1 MHFIMISKKDS
12 FEDEQLNEQF
22 LSSSNAPSL
31 ISREAIKFEI
41 SNFIIYI
48 YPYNQID
55 HETYGYS
62 YYADADRLFLINGIV
77 NTNDNLRNP
86 DICEFFDQINES
98 TELLGDYQLIAID
111 KDGNGFIMTP
121 PLSVRQ
127 LFYYEDENCTV
138 LATEFKLIVDG
149 IKKFREK
156 PFVNHFDYDFIEDSV
171 FREWTPRELPQK
183 TIFKEIE
190 RVMPYDTKYFKEGK
204 LIIKKKDI
212 EIPQWFKDRYK
223 ESKAE
228 LFNDY
233 YKSLVNFVESNLIR
247 LKPNIEKICL
257 GLTGG
262 FDSRLS
268 ASILSKICKKH
279 NIPFECQ
286 TSGQNTH
293 PDVVIAKKVAQVL
306 DVKLTSIKH
315 TDDIVSF
322 PYMGPNT
329 TNYCDYIS
337 NFYMAHGDFN
347 SKDYVSTYNRKILNL
362 SLLLMIGMDGYKKDE
377 LYKIAY
383 ANRWYGRRNLF
394 HKNFFFPLF
403 FTIYETWFALLY
415 AENGG
420 EDAFKEFVYEILKR
434 SEPELL
440 TIPFA
445 GDSLPQT
452 DLEPYL
458 KVIDSKIH
466 YKEPF
471 LWDYNLVNMNLKP
484 VLSEKFDE
492 LDDDYKSFLKF
503 LGLNELDYFL
513 NEEIDEFIQSHL
525 EEQIDLNE
533 LFKVLLNE
541 RLSNKYSRSISMIK
555 MTKKNR
561 YPYNYKLQILMDFA
575 VVANY
580 YSFEE
585 IERDLGIKE

>member
-1 MHFIMISKKDS
+1 MHFILISKKDS
-12 FEDEQLNEQF
+12 FKDEYINEQF
-22 LSSSNAPSL
+22 LSSANAPSL

-111 KDGNGFIMTP
+111 KGGEGFIKTP

-127 LFYYEDENCTV
+127 LFHYKDEKCEV
-138 LATEFKLIVDG
+138 LSTEIKLIVDG

-183 TIFKEIE
+183 TIFKEIK
-190 RVMPYDTKYFKEGK
+190 RIFPQDTKYFREGNIVVERKASVK
-204 LIIKKKDI
+204 L
-212 EIPQWFKDRYK
+212 PQWFRESYK
-223 ESKAE
+223 NNKHK
-228 LFNDY
+228 LFDEY
-233 YKSLVNFVESNLIR
+233 YEGLINFVETNLVR
-247 LKPNIEKICL
+247 LKPNFRKITL

-262 FDSRLS
+262 LDSRLT
-268 ASILSKICKKH
+268 ASILSPICKKH
-279 NIPFECQ
+279 EISFECS
-286 TSGQNTH
+286 TSGQDTH
-293 PDVVIAKKVAQVL
+293 PDVVIAKKVAKVL
-306 DVKLTSIKH
+306 DVKHFHVVPQNNKR
-315 TDDIVSF
+315 
-322 PYMGPNT
+322 PNT
-329 TNYCDYIS
+329 NEYKDYALT
-337 NFYMAHGDFN
+337 FYMAQGDWN
-347 SKDYVSTYNRKILNL
+347 SKDFVIGYNRKISNL
-362 SLLLMIGMDGYKKDE
+362 SVIAQLGMDGYKKDE

-383 ANRWYGRRNLF
+383 ANRWYGRRILF

-403 FTIYETWFALLY
+403 FTEYETWFALLY

-452 DLEPYL
+452 DVKPYL
-458 KVIDSKIH
+458 TKLDSTHHEKD
-466 YKEPF
+466 PF
-471 LWDYNLVNMNLKP
+471 LWDYDYVNENLKL
-484 VLSEKFDE
+484 VLKNKFNK
-492 LDDDYKSFLKF
+492 LDNFERNIIKVI
-503 LGLNELDYFL
+503 GLNELDYFI
-513 NEEIDEFIQSHL
+513 NEEISKIISLYHEK
-525 EEQIDLNE
+525 QINLKE
-533 LFKVLLNE
+533 CFKALLNE
-541 RLSNKYSRSISMIK
+541 RFSEEYPRKRTMIT
-555 MTKKNR
+555 MTKENR
-561 YPYNYKLQILMDFA
+561 YPYLNKMQILMDFA
-575 VVANY
+575 AVANY
-580 YSFEE
+580 YSFQEMEKE
-585 IERDLGIKE
+585 ISLKKMKFS

>member
-111 KDGNGFIMTP
+111 KGGEGFIKTP

-127 LFYYEDENCTV
+127 LFHYKDEKCEV
-138 LATEFKLIVDG
+138 LSTEIKLIVDG

-383 ANRWYGRRNLF
+383 ANRWYGRRILF

-403 FTIYETWFALLY
+403 FTEYETWFALLY

>member
-1 MHFIMISKKDS
+1 
-12 FEDEQLNEQF
+12 
-22 LSSSNAPSL
+22 
-31 ISREAIKFEI
+31 
-41 SNFIIYI
+41 
-48 YPYNQID
+48 
-55 HETYGYS
+55 
-62 YYADADRLFLINGIV
+62 
-77 NTNDNLRNP
+77 
-86 DICEFFDQINES
+86 
-98 TELLGDYQLIAID
+98 
-111 KDGNGFIMTP
+111 
-121 PLSVRQ
+121 
-127 LFYYEDENCTV
+127 
-138 LATEFKLIVDG
+138 
-149 IKKFREK
+149 
-156 PFVNHFDYDFIEDSV
+156 
-171 FREWTPRELPQK
+171 
-183 TIFKEIE
+183 
-190 RVMPYDTKYFKEGK
+190 
-204 LIIKKKDI
+204 
-212 EIPQWFKDRYK
+212 
-223 ESKAE
+223 
-228 LFNDY
+228 
-233 YKSLVNFVESNLIR
+233 
-247 LKPNIEKICL
+247 
-257 GLTGG
+257 
-262 FDSRLS
+262 
-268 ASILSKICKKH
+268 
-279 NIPFECQ
+279 
-286 TSGQNTH
+286 
-293 PDVVIAKKVAQVL
+293 
-306 DVKLTSIKH
+306 
-315 TDDIVSF
+315 
-322 PYMGPNT
+322 
-329 TNYCDYIS
+329 
-337 NFYMAHGDFN
+337 
-347 SKDYVSTYNRKILNL
+347 
-362 SLLLMIGMDGYKKDE
+362 
-377 LYKIAY
+377 
-383 ANRWYGRRNLF
+383 
-394 HKNFFFPLF
+394 
-403 FTIYETWFALLY
+403 LY

>member
-111 KDGNGFIMTP
+111 KGGEGFIKTP

-127 LFYYEDENCTV
+127 LFHYKDEKCEV
-138 LATEFKLIVDG
+138 LSTEIKLIVDG

-183 TIFKEIE
+183 TIFKEIK
-190 RVMPYDTKYFKEGK
+190 RIFPQDTKYFREGNIVVERKASVK
-204 LIIKKKDI
+204 L
-212 EIPQWFKDRYK
+212 PQWFRESYK
-223 ESKAE
+223 NNKHK
-228 LFNDY
+228 LFDEY
-233 YKSLVNFVESNLIR
+233 YEGLINFVETNLVR
-247 LKPNIEKICL
+247 LKPNFRKITL

-262 FDSRLS
+262 LDSRLT
-268 ASILSKICKKH
+268 ASILSPICKKH
-279 NIPFECQ
+279 EISFECS
-286 TSGQNTH
+286 TSGQDTH
-293 PDVVIAKKVAQVL
+293 PDVVIAKKVAKVL
-306 DVKLTSIKH
+306 DVKHFHVVPQNNKR
-315 TDDIVSF
+315 
-322 PYMGPNT
+322 PNT
-329 TNYCDYIS
+329 NEYKDYALT
-337 NFYMAHGDFN
+337 FYMAQGDWN
-347 SKDYVSTYNRKILNL
+347 SKDFVIGYNRKISNL
-362 SLLLMIGMDGYKKDE
+362 SVIAQLGMDGYKKDE

-383 ANRWYGRRNLF
+383 ANRWYGRRILF

-403 FTIYETWFALLY
+403 FTEYETWFALLY